1 MYDVIVVGAGHAGIE
16 AACAAAGMGCK
27 TLLVSA
33 DFSRAGSMPCNPSVG
48 GPAKGIVVREI
59 DALGGVMPK
68 AADATALQFK
78 MLNTAKGPGVR
89 ALRVQSDKEA
99 YCRYMENVLKT
110 TKGLDLKEA
119 MAEKIEVRDGKVFG
133 ITCEDGCF
141 IPARTV
147 VLTSGTYMSS
157 NVLKGHTSIISGPDG
172 QKTTKSLSASLKDAG
187 IRLLRLKT
195 GTPPRLAADSV
206 DISKGALQQ
215 GSEKFVA
222 FSETTK
228 EEEVI
233 PFEKQLP
240 CYLIYTTPKT
250 HEIIRSHLQDSAM
263 YSGLVTGIGPR
274 YCPSI
279 EDKLVR
285 FADKERHQLFLEPET
300 ERCDTWYVQG
310 FSTSMPEDVQEQMVH
325 SLPGCENAKIL
336 KYAYAIEYDAIDPL
350 QMKPTME
357 NKIVSGLYTAGQING
372 TSGYEEAAGQGLL
385 AGINAALAVKGKE
398 PFVLRRDEAYM
409 GVMID
414 DLTTKGTKEPYRL
427 LTSRAEYR
435 LLLRHDNACE
445 RLMHYGV
452 DLGLIDEKRQE
463 SFEKLRLEMEQTKQK
478 LQDMHF
484 KPDEKN
490 NAALVCA
497 GAAPLQQ
504 GSDGLSLLKRPN
516 VTVKLLEEMA
526 GDENP
531 CSQKAA
537 EKLEIELK
545 YAGYIEKA
553 FRDAARMQKMDALV
567 IPAHIDYQS
576 MDNLALEARQK
587 LEQVQPMT
595 IGQASRISGINPS
608 DIAVLSAHV
617 KKMRKESEAK
627 NGE

>member
-1 MYDVIVVGAGHAGIE
+1 
-16 AACAAAGMGCK
+16 
-27 TLLVSA
+27 
-33 DFSRAGSMPCNPSVG
+33 
-48 GPAKGIVVREI
+48 
-59 DALGGVMPK
+59 
-68 AADATALQFK
+68 
-78 MLNTAKGPGVR
+78 
-89 ALRVQSDKEA
+89 
-99 YCRYMENVLKT
+99 
-110 TKGLDLKEA
+110 
-119 MAEKIEVRDGKVFG
+119 
-133 ITCEDGCF
+133 
-141 IPARTV
+141 
-147 VLTSGTYMSS
+147 
-157 NVLKGHTSIISGPDG
+157 
-172 QKTTKSLSASLKDAG
+172 
-187 IRLLRLKT
+187 
-195 GTPPRLAADSV
+195 
-206 DISKGALQQ
+206 
-215 GSEKFVA
+215 
-222 FSETTK
+222 
-228 EEEVI
+228 
-233 PFEKQLP
+233 
-240 CYLIYTTPKT
+240 
-250 HEIIRSHLQDSAM
+250 
-263 YSGLVTGIGPR
+263 
-274 YCPSI
+274 
-279 EDKLVR
+279 
-285 FADKERHQLFLEPET
+285 
-300 ERCDTWYVQG
+300 
-310 FSTSMPEDVQEQMVH
+310 
-325 SLPGCENAKIL
+325 
-336 KYAYAIEYDAIDPL
+336 
-350 QMKPTME
+350 
-357 NKIVSGLYTAGQING
+357 
-372 TSGYEEAAGQGLL
+372 
-385 AGINAALAVKGKE
+385 
-398 PFVLRRDEAYM
+398 
-409 GVMID
+409 
-414 DLTTKGTKEPYRL
+414 
-427 LTSRAEYR
+427 
-435 LLLRHDNACE
+435 
-445 RLMHYGV
+445 MHYGV